1 MGSIWLT
8 AAVRYTRNNRHYSDL
23 LDNTRHH
30 LNEQTAI
37 LMFLQIHMYEPPICE
52 PGCRGE
58 VLVLWVSLVAG
69 SYWLYEQLLLL
80 CFFGIVDD
88 RVRNVIIWC

>member
-1 MGSIWLT
+1 
-8 AAVRYTRNNRHYSDL
+8 
-23 LDNTRHH
+23 
-30 LNEQTAI
+30 
-37 LMFLQIHMYEPPICE
+37 MYEPPICE